1 DVIREMRQKFGG
13 IAGLQAFP
21 TEVPA
26 IGGQRSEPLQF
37 AVRGQSLEQVG
48 QYATLLNEELGKI
61 EGLGRI
67 NFNLQLEMP
76 QLQLHVDRVRA
87 RSLGLSTRDVALAA
101 NVLAGGVDIARY
113 NDDPGDG
120 ERYDIRLKGAEG
132 VFRSPSD
139 LSKIYLRS
147 DAGELVRLDTVAR
160 FEEILGPARI
170 DRLNLQYAALSY
182 ADPEIPLGEAM
193 AIVEQ
198 KAHELM
204 PLGLTIEFLGS
215 AREFERTLA
224 GLIFVFVTS
233 VILLYMVLASQFD
246 SFIQPLIIMAAL
258 PLAMTGGLGGLYLV
272 GHTLN
277 IYSMIGLILLI
288 GLVAKNSILLVDLT
302 NQRREQGMNIR
313 EALLDA
319 CPIRMRPVLMTS
331 LTVILAMLPAAIGIE
346 AGSGRNGPLAV
357 AVISGM
363 ISSTLLTLVVIPVAY
378 SLVENGLLRLQKRR
392 AARHD
397 ATKTPQASA

>member
-1 DVIREMRQKFGG
+1 MIREMRQKFGG

-147 DAGELVRLDTVAR
+147 DAGEL
-160 FEEILGPARI
+160 
-170 DRLNLQYAALSY
+170 
-182 ADPEIPLGEAM
+182 
-193 AIVEQ
+193 
-198 KAHELM
+198 
-204 PLGLTIEFLGS
+204 
-215 AREFERTLA
+215 
-224 GLIFVFVTS
+224 
-233 VILLYMVLASQFD
+233 
-246 SFIQPLIIMAAL
+246 
-258 PLAMTGGLGGLYLV
+258 
-272 GHTLN
+272 
-277 IYSMIGLILLI
+277 
-288 GLVAKNSILLVDLT
+288 
-302 NQRREQGMNIR
+302 
-313 EALLDA
+313 
-319 CPIRMRPVLMTS
+319 
-331 LTVILAMLPAAIGIE
+331 
-346 AGSGRNGPLAV
+346 
-357 AVISGM
+357 
-363 ISSTLLTLVVIPVAY
+363 
-378 SLVENGLLRLQKRR
+378 
-392 AARHD
+392 
-397 ATKTPQASA
+397 